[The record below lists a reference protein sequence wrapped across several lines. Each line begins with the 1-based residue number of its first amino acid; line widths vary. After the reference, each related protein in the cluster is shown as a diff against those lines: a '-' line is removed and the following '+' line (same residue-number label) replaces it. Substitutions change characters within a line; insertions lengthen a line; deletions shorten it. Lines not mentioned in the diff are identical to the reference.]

1 MRNRPDVCRTVALT
15 GSPNVGKSTVF
26 NRLTGRHQHT
36 GNWAG
41 KTVEVARGRFDYEGC
56 RYELVDLPGTYSLL
70 PRSAEEEVACDFL
83 LTRRPDCTVVVCDAG
98 DLPRHIRLVWQVL
111 EVCDRVVVCVNLL
124 DEAEKRGI
132 RVDTAALSDYF
143 HVPVV
148 GASARGGRGLSD
160 LRAAIARVCD
170 PRCACRPRQV
180 RYPAPLEAVLSEL
193 SAAVAPVAEDV
204 LPVRFTCLRLLEGDE
219 PTLTHLEAVGGVP
232 LQTPTVL
239 AARDNALV
247 CLRRQG
253 LDGVPLED
261 RVAAC
266 LTLRAEEA
274 CFDTVTATGT
284 ARSPAGKRL
293 DRLLTG
299 KVTGPLCLLLLLSFL
314 FWLTVSAANRPSAW
328 LSEQIATLHA
338 RLTDLFV
345 AWQVPDFVRGLLL
358 DGVYSVVGFVVSVM
372 LPPMAIFFPLFTLL
386 EDFGLLPRFAFDLD
400 SAFAKAH
407 TCGKQALTMCMGL
420 GCNAVGVTG
429 CRIIDSPRE
438 RRIAAV
444 TAGFIPC
451 NGKFPTLLTLLS
463 LFFIGTGG
471 GVAASLW
478 QAAGLTG
485 AVALGV
491 AFALL
496 CSRLLSGTLLKG
508 TPSSF
513 VLELPPYR
521 RPQIGKVLVRSL
533 LDRTLHVLGRA
544 VTVAAPAGA
553 VIWCLANITVGGQSL
568 LAIGAAWLDP
578 LGRLLGMDG
587 VILAAFLLGFPAN
600 EIVLPLIV
608 MAYTAGGTL
617 PDISLTT
624 LAPLLT
630 AHGWTPVTALCVLLF
645 SLLHFPCSTT
655 CLTVRKETGSTFWA
669 VLSAALPTVCGVVL
683 CLLTATLARVFT

>member
-1 MRNRPDVCRTVALT
+1 MKVRRTVALM

-36 GNWAG
+36 GNWTG
-41 KTVEVARGRFDYEGC
+41 KTVEVATGRFDHGGC

-70 PRSAEEEVACDFL
+70 ARSAEEEVACDFL
-83 LTRRPDCTVVVCDAG
+83 LTNRPDCTVVVCDAG

-132 RVDTAALSDYF
+132 RVDVAALSDYF
-143 HVPVV
+143 GVPVV
-148 GASARGGRGLSD
+148 GTSARGGRGLRD
-160 LRAAIARVCD
+160 LRDAIAAVCD
-170 PRCACRPRQV
+170 PCRAIRPRQV
-180 RYPAPLEAVLSEL
+180 RYPALLEAALTEL
-193 SAAVAPVAEDV
+193 SAAVAPIAEDA
-204 LPVRFTCLRLLEGDE
+204 LPVRFTCLRLLEENE
-219 PTLTHLEAVGGVP
+219 PLLAHLAEISGVP
-232 LQTPTVL
+232 LCCPAVI
-239 AARDNALV
+239 AARDAALAR
-247 CLRRQG
+247 LRRKG
-253 LDGVPLED
+253 MDGVPLED

-274 CFDTVTATGT
+274 CFDRWNPGDP
-284 ARSPAGKRL
+284 ARSQKQERL

-299 KVTGPLCLLLLLSFL
+299 KITGPICLLLLFCFL
-314 FWLTVSAANRPSAW
+314 FWLTVCGASLPSAW
-328 LSEQIATLHA
+328 LSEQATVLLS
-338 RLTDLFV
+338 RLSEQCIT
-345 AWQVPDFVRGLLL
+345 WGVPEWVRGLLI
-358 DGVYSVVGFVVSVM
+358 DGVGSVVGFVVAVM

-386 EDFGLLPRFAFDLD
+386 EDWGLLPRFAFDLD
-400 SAFAKAH
+400 AAFARAH

-429 CRIIDSPRE
+429 CRIIDSPRQ

-463 LFFIGTGG
+463 LFFIGSGG
-471 GVAASLW
+471 GLLTSLW
-478 QAAGLTG
+478 QAVGLTA
-485 AVALGV
+485 AVAIGV

-521 RPQIGKVLVRSL
+521 RPQIGKVLIRSL

-544 VTVAAPAGA
+544 VMVAAPAGA
-553 VIWCLANITVGGQSL
+553 IIWCLANVTVGGQSL
-568 LAIGAAWLDP
+568 LAIGTQWLDP
-578 LGRLLGMDG
+578 AGRVLGMDG
-587 VILAAFLLGFPAN
+587 VILAAFILGFPAN

-608 MAYTAGGTL
+608 MAYTASSTL
-617 PDISLTT
+617 PDVSLTH
-624 LAPLLT
+624 LGPLLT
-630 AHGWTPVTALCVLLF
+630 AHGWSPVTALCVLLF

-655 CLTVRKETGSTFWA
+655 CLTVRKETGSGFWTFIA
-669 VLSAALPTVCGVVL
+669 AALPTVCGIVL
-683 CLLTATLARVFT
+683 CLLTATIARVFT

>member
-1 MRNRPDVCRTVALT
+1 MKIRRTVALV

-41 KTVEVARGRFDYEGC
+41 KTVEVARGHFDHEDC
-56 RYELVDLPGTYSLL
+56 RYELVDLPGTYSLRA
-70 PRSAEEEVACDFL
+70 RSAEEEVACDYL
-83 LTRRPDCTVVVCDAG
+83 LTRRPDCCVVVCDAG

-111 EVCDRVVVCVNLL
+111 EVCERVVVCVNLL
-124 DEAEKRGI
+124 DEAEKSGVS
-132 RVDTAALSDYF
+132 VDLAALADYF
-143 HVPVV
+143 RVPVV
-148 GASARGGRGLSD
+148 GTCARGGRGLSE

-170 PRCACRPRQV
+170 PCRAICPRQV
-180 RYPAPLEAVLSEL
+180 QYPALLETALTEL
-193 SAAVAPVAEDV
+193 ADTVAPLAEDT

-219 PTLTHLEAVGGVP
+219 PTLAHLAAISGVP
-232 LQTPTVL
+232 LRSPAVR
-239 AARDNALV
+239 AARDEAAARLM
-247 CLRRQG
+247 RQG
-253 LDGVPLED
+253 MDGVPLED

-274 CFDTVTATGT
+274 CFDRFDVGDP
-284 ARSPAGKRL
+284 ARSRRRERL

-299 KVTGPLCLLLLLSFL
+299 KITGPICVFLLFCFL
-314 FWLTVSAANRPSAW
+314 FWLTVCGANRPSAW
-328 LSEQIATLHA
+328 LSEGFSALLSWLSD
-338 RLTDLFV
+338 RFV
-345 AWQVPDFVRGLLL
+345 AWHAPSWLRGLLL
-358 DGVYSVVGFVVSVM
+358 DGVGSVVGFVVAVM

-386 EDFGLLPRFAFDLD
+386 EDFGLLPRFAFNLD
-400 SAFAKAH
+400 AAFARAH

-444 TAGFIPC
+444 TAGFMPC

-463 LFFIGTGG
+463 LFFIGSGG
-471 GVAASLW
+471 GLLSSLW
-478 QAAGLTG
+478 QAVGLTA
-485 AVALGV
+485 AVAIGV
-491 AFALL
+491 TFALL
-496 CSRLLSGTLLKG
+496 CSRFLSGTLLKG

-553 VIWCLANITVGGQSL
+553 IIWCLANITVGGQSL
-568 LAIGAAWLDP
+568 LAIGTQWLDP
-578 LGRLLGMDG
+578 VGRLLGMDG
-587 VILAAFLLGFPAN
+587 VILAAFILGFPAN

-608 MAYTAGGTL
+608 MAYTASTTL
-617 PDISLTT
+617 PDVSLAN
-624 LAPLLT
+624 LGPLLT
-630 AHGWTPVTALCVLLF
+630 AHGWSSVTALCVLLF

-655 CLTVRKETGSTFWA
+655 CLTVRKETGSVFWTFLAA
-669 VLSAALPTVCGVVL
+669 VLPTVCGVVI
-683 CLLTATLARVFT
+683 CLITATAARLFS

>member
-1 MRNRPDVCRTVALT
+1 M

-56 RYELVDLPGTYSLL
+56 RYELVDLPGTYSLRA
-70 PRSAEEEVACDFL
+70 RSAEEEVACDFL
-83 LTRRPDCTVVVCDAG
+83 LTRRPDCCVVVCDAG
-98 DLPRHIRLVWQVL
+98 DLPRHIRLLWQVL

-124 DEAEKRGI
+124 DEAEKQGI
-132 RVDTAALSDYF
+132 RVDTAVLSDYF

-148 GASARGGRGLSD
+148 GTSARGGRGLSE
-160 LRAAIARVCD
+160 LRAAIAAVCD
-170 PRCACRPRQV
+170 PGRTVCPRQV
-180 RYPAPLEAVLSEL
+180 RYPALLEDALAEM
-193 SAAVAPVAEDV
+193 SAAVAPIAADA
-204 LPVRFTCLRLLEGDE
+204 LPVRFTCLRLLEENESVLD
-219 PTLTHLEAVGGVP
+219 HLETVGGVT
-232 LQTPTVL
+232 LRTPAVL
-239 AARDNALV
+239 VARDEALAHLTR
-247 CLRRQG
+247 CG
-253 LDGVPLED
+253 MDGVPMED

-274 CFDTVTATGT
+274 CDGAWQAEDG
-284 ARSPAGKRL
+284 ARSQKRERL

-299 KVTGPLCLLLLLSFL
+299 KVTGPICLLVLFCFL
-314 FWLTVSAANRPSAW
+314 FWLTVCGANRPSAW
-328 LSEQIATLHA
+328 LSEGCSALLSWLSE
-338 RLTDLFV
+338 RFV
-345 AWQVPDFVRGLLL
+345 AWGVPEWVRGLLL
-358 DGVYSVVGFVVSVM
+358 DGVGAVVGFVVAVM

-386 EDFGLLPRFAFDLD
+386 EDWGLLPRFAFTLD
-400 SAFAKAH
+400 AAFARAR

-463 LFFIGTGG
+463 LFFIGSGG
-471 GVAASLW
+471 GFAASLG
-478 QAAGLTG
+478 QAAGLTA
-485 AVALGV
+485 AVAIGV

-496 CSRLLSGTLLKG
+496 CSRVLSGTLLKG

-553 VIWCLANITVGGQSL
+553 VIWCLANVSVGGQSL
-568 LAIGAAWLDP
+568 LAIGTDWLDP
-578 LGRLLGMDG
+578 VGRLLGMDG

-608 MAYTAGGTL
+608 MAYTASSTL
-617 PDISLTT
+617 PDVSLAH
-624 LAPLLT
+624 LGPLLA
-630 AHGWTPVTALCVLLF
+630 AHGWSPVTALCVLLF

-655 CLTVRKETGSTFWA
+655 CLTIRKETGSGVWTLLAA
-669 VLSAALPTVCGVVL
+669 VLPTVCGVVL
-683 CLLTATLARVFT
+683 CFLTATAARLFS